1 MATDSLQQIIG
12 LVGQLDQRELAV
24 VLQTVM
30 ARIARP
36 DGARRSLL
44 ELQGLGRDVWSGVDI
59 DQYIEQ
65 ERDSWNG

>member
-1 MATDSLQQIIG
+1 MATESLQQIIG
-12 LVGQLDQRELAV
+12 LVAQLDQRELAV
-24 VLQTVM
+24 VLQTVT

-36 DGARRSLL
+36 NEAQRSVL
-44 ELQGLGRDVWSGVDI
+44 ELQGLGRDVWSGVDV